1 MRNVFPIRPEEPI
14 AAVPAHAMP
23 VCSVLT
29 PELGKVLEAVNGL
42 SRVLRGA
49 GIQIDAEVVL
59 DSTIFITADSSD
71 RLAALFRSEWRSP
84 SWTSYGDQ
92 NRNMVTLRGV
102 RVVWFTPARGQG
114 K

>member
-1 MRNVFPIRPEEPI
+1 MNVVPIRPEEPI
-14 AAVPAHAMP
+14 AVAPTHAMP
-23 VCSVLT
+23 LCSVLT
-29 PELGKVLEAVNGL
+29 PELAKALEAVNGL

-49 GIQIDAEVVL
+49 GIQVEHEVVL
-59 DSTIFITADSSD
+59 DSTIFISADSSD
-71 RLAALFRSEWRSP
+71 RLAELFRGEWRSP
-84 SWTSYGDQ
+84 SWTTAGLR

>member
-1 MRNVFPIRPEEPI
+1 
-14 AAVPAHAMP
+14 MP
-23 VCSVLT
+23 LCSVLT
-29 PELGKVLEAVNGL
+29 PELAKALEAVNGL

-49 GIQIDAEVVL
+49 GIQVEHEVVL
-59 DSTIFITADSSD
+59 DSTIFIAADSSD
-71 RLAALFRSEWRSP
+71 RLAELFRGEWRSP
-84 SWTSYGDQ
+84 SWTTAGDK